1 LCAKHGVEAISQP
14 TQYQLTWIYI
24 MHSPSFG
31 TKAVSYLLGFC
42 ILPKTQGIMS
52 SVQIK
57 SSVTVEDLLEGVAQ
71 LEEEELEAFIQ
82 KVIRL
87 KAQKVGG
94 SISQRES
101 ELIAIISEGPTQD
114 WLKRLRDLDEK
125 RLEGKL
131 DEAELEEY
139 QGMAEEVER
148 KSVNRLEAI
157 KELAA
162 LRNTGV
168 SEIMNQLCID
178 G

>member
-1 LCAKHGVEAISQP
+1 
-14 TQYQLTWIYI
+14 
-24 MHSPSFG
+24 
-31 TKAVSYLLGFC
+31 
-42 ILPKTQGIMS
+42 MS

-162 LRNTGV
+162 LRNIGV
-168 SEIMNQLCID
+168 SELMNQLRID